1 MLEPT
6 NRYWKTENGNL
17 TSYNYGFDFIIF
29 TGEIKYLLNLADN
42 IMTVNFDRE
51 SRIFQEELLKM
62 TIPNSEDRAEVRFD
76 HISALQVKDLR
87 SGEIYEARMQNY
99 SNGGMYFES
108 DGRFEKGTKIHVCI
122 QNSPYV
128 RSSGVME
135 YYTGE
140 VRWRQELNQVHATY
154 GYGIQLISGS
164 SSQDTDSRSSNSSKE
179 LRKHPRKPYFKSVQ
193 FSSVDGIH
201 NGVTRNVSRS
211 GVFIATDGKLEVG
224 QILTLKLPLNKGKL
238 AKIIGKIVWL
248 NDEGF
253 GLKFKKIN

>member
-1 MLEPT
+1 MT
-6 NRYWKTENGNL
+6 A
-17 TSYNYGFDFIIF
+17 
-29 TGEIKYLLNLADN
+29 NLAC
-42 IMTVNFDRE
+42 E
-51 SRIFQEELLKM
+51 SRIFKGELLKM

-76 HISALQVKDLR
+76 HIAPLQVKDLR

-99 SNGGMYFES
+99 SNDGMYFES
-108 DGRFEKGTKIHVCI
+108 DGCFEKGTRIHVCI

-128 RSSGVME
+128 RSSGVLE

-140 VRWRQELNQVHATY
+140 VRWRQELNQPHANY

-164 SSQDTDSRSSNSSKE
+164 SSQDTDSKSSNSSEE

-193 FSSVDGIH
+193 FSTVDRIH

-211 GVFIATDGKLEVG
+211 GVFIATDEKLEVG
-224 QILTLKLPLNKGKL
+224 QSLKLNLPLNEGKI

-248 NDEGF
+248 NEQGF
-253 GLKFKKIN
+253 GLKFKRVN